1 MAKQENLKLEGK
13 VVDVMPSA
21 TFRVE
26 VEGMEKL
33 IVATISGKM
42 RKHNIKVML
51 GDRVEVEV
59 SVYDLLR
66 GRIVRR
72 R

>member
-26 VEGMEKL
+26 VEGMDKL

-51 GDRVEVEV
+51 GDWVEVEV

>member
-26 VEGMEKL
+26 VEGMDKL
-33 IVATISGKM
+33 IVATVSGKM